1 LAGLLADEPLSHIA
15 RYALES
21 MPDPSVDDALR
32 TALGQL
38 KGKPLIGVINSV
50 GERRDDKAV
59 DALATL
65 LRSPDGAVA
74 SAAAAAL
81 GKIGTPAAARA
92 LEKAL
97 DSAPAAN
104 QPSLG
109 DAGLCCA
116 DALASQGRRAEALAL
131 YDRLRSPQKPLAVRT
146 AAMRGAIRIRGIPA
160 LVEHLHSADPSMVN
174 VALWLAQHELPGAE
188 ATQALAAELAKLPV
202 ERQAQL
208 IQALR
213 NRGESEA
220 LPALRTL
227 AKSGERPIR
236 LAALQALG
244 PVGRAAA
251 IPTLLET
258 LTDPDAELAKAAQA
272 ALGSLPGPE
281 ADAATVTMI
290 ESADKSRRLVG
301 IELAV
306 ARRLKSAS
314 PSLLSAARGPDEQV
328 RLAALKGLREL
339 AGPGE
344 FPSLLGLLVEARTP
358 AERDAAERALAP
370 LCGKTDA
377 CAEKLAALMP
387 QAQPALKP
395 VLLRLLRATG
405 GPQAFQAVRA
415 ALSDPDPDVRAS
427 AIRTLGEWKT
437 AEAAPVLLELAKV
450 SADKVPCLRSALR
463 LAGNK
468 DVPEAERA
476 AICRQAAALIER
488 DDERKLLLSTLGG
501 IHTLESLDMA
511 AACLSNPAVKE
522 EACAAVVSIA
532 EKLAQ
537 SPHAAKTAPK
547 LLEPLRKAAQSTA
560 NPTLAER

>member
-1 LAGLLADEPLSHIA
+1 MRSTALSITLLALCSLSVPAAGREGIPLNNYTRLGQRFTVAEAFDGLWIVVPSWLDAEGGLTLTLWESPSRARALARQSFADVPDNARVNLHLPKPLPPGSYYWEVHDRTGQTKVGLYADTLEAETEDCAFFDGKPNAKRRFVFGPTCTGSRFIEPREMVAALQPGASPQDKSDACRQLAIVGGKEAVPALAGLLADEPLSHIA

-109 DAGLCCA
+109 DACLCCA

-213 NRGESEA
+213 NRGDSEA

-251 IPTLLET
+251 IPTLVET
-258 LTDPDAELAKAAQA
+258 LADPDTEISKAAQS
-272 ALGSLPGPE
+272 ALGALPGPE
-281 ADAATVTMI
+281 
-290 ESADKSRRLVG
+290 
-301 IELAV
+301 
-306 ARRLKSAS
+306 
-314 PSLLSAARGPDEQV
+314 
-328 RLAALKGLREL
+328 
-339 AGPGE
+339 
-344 FPSLLGLLVEARTP
+344 
-358 AERDAAERALAP
+358 
-370 LCGKTDA
+370 TDA
-377 CAEKLAALMP
+377 
-387 QAQPALKP
+387 
-395 VLLRLLRATG
+395 
-405 GPQAFQAVRA
+405 
-415 ALSDPDPDVRAS
+415 
-427 AIRTLGEWKT
+427 
-437 AEAAPVLLELAKV
+437 
-450 SADKVPCLRSALR
+450 
-463 LAGNK
+463 
-468 DVPEAERA
+468 
-476 AICRQAAALIER
+476 
-488 DDERKLLLSTLGG
+488 
-501 IHTLESLDMA
+501 
-511 AACLSNPAVKE
+511 
-522 EACAAVVSIA
+522 
-532 EKLAQ
+532 
-537 SPHAAKTAPK
+537 
-547 LLEPLRKAAQSTA
+547 
-560 NPTLAER
+560 